1 MANRNSVLCPKDSG
15 DPAGLGTS
23 VTHTSGGGFG
33 NPAKGWGWAGEG
45 ESKQRASSTPTG
57 QAGSD
62 YAVWVRT
69 VWLPKEGS
77 EVKKLPD
84 HSGPSGTGGRG
95 DLGWLGSEEAVFTL
109 AQTKLAL

>member
-1 MANRNSVLCPKDSG
+1 MAKKTLVLSPEDSG

-33 NPAKGWGWAGEG
+33 NPAKGWGWAGER
-45 ESKQRASSTPTG
+45 ESKQSDSPHTG

-62 YAVWVRT
+62 YAVWAGT
-69 VWLPKEGS
+69 VWLPKEES

-84 HSGPSGTGGRG
+84 HSGPGGTAGRG
-95 DLGWLGSEEAVFTL
+95 DLGWLGSERVVFSP

>member
-1 MANRNSVLCPKDSG
+1 MGNRTLVLSPEDSG

-33 NPAKGWGWAGEG
+33 NPAEGWGWAGERG
-45 ESKQRASSTPTG
+45 NSQVSSTPTR

-62 YAVWVRT
+62 YAVWAGT
-69 VWLPKEGS
+69 VWLPKEEF

-84 HSGPSGTGGRG
+84 HSGPSRTGGRG
-95 DLGWLGSEEAVFTL
+95 NLGWLGSEGAVFL
-109 AQTKLAL
+109 QSRQN